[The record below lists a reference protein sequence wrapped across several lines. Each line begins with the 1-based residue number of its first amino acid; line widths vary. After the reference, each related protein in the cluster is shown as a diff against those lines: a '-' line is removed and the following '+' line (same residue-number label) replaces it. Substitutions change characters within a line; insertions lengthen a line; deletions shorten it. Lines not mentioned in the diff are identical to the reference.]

1 MKFSKE
7 ATDFAID
14 VHVPYHIT
22 QARLVDPDRLAL
34 SVFMWVFGEQEEKT
48 FSYDIINDGWTLL
61 VRYAPL
67 AMFTDQNKLF
77 SERRLQGE
85 HRLWQ
90 GEFLNS
96 MSEFAE
102 QNNLESKFT

>member
-14 VHVPYHIT
+14 VQVPYHIT

-48 FSYDIINDGWTLL
+48 FSYDIINNGWTLR
-61 VRYAPL
+61 VRYAAPDI
-67 AMFTDQNKLF
+67 FFDKHKLF
-77 SERRLQGE
+77 PAMDLKGE
-85 HRLWQ
+85 HMLWQ
-90 GEFLNS
+90 GGFLNG

-102 QNNLESKFT
+102 ENNLEMLLR